1 MRKTLCILYYVLMAL
16 PIPLS
21 MATWIG
27 TVMMLANLD
36 MAGGEGLAGAVYTF
50 VAVLAMLLARTYL
63 ISYVCSLIRVIHV
76 KKVTF
81 STFLPIIHIVVTGI
95 SLYLWAFLDKR

>member
-27 TVMMLANLD
+27 TVMMIANLD
-36 MAGGEGLAGAVYTF
+36 MAGGEGIVGTVYQIVAVIAMMLAG
-50 VAVLAMLLARTYL
+50 TYL
-63 ISYVCSLIRVIHV
+63 ISYVCSLIRMIHV

-81 STFLPIIHIVVTGI
+81 STFLPVIHIVVTGVCI
-95 SLYLWAFLDKR
+95 YLWAFVEKL